1 MSEFQPEKFSYEQ
14 SDTKT
19 TSEKGT
25 IVEKRKKVAFGTE
38 DIIAGAAAS
47 VALLFTLAMIAGKLP
62 VNELTIGVVAFSGA
76 GAAIAKII
84 KMKRAPADTKK
95 AR

>member
-1 MSEFQPEKFSYEQ
+1 MSDFQPEKFSYEQ

-19 TSEKGT
+19 SSEKGT
-25 IVEKRKKVAFGTE
+25 VAEKRRKVTFDTE

-47 VALLFTLAMIAGKLP
+47 VAILFTLAMIAGKLP
-62 VNELTIGVVAFSGA
+62 LNELTIGVVAFSGA

-84 KMKRAPADTKK
+84 KMKR
-95 AR
+95 R

>member
-14 SDTKT
+14 SATQT
-19 TSEKGT
+19 TSEKDT
-25 IVEKRKKVAFGTE
+25 VVEKRRKVTFDTE

-47 VALLFTLAMIAGKLP
+47 VAILFTLAMIAGKLP

-84 KMKRAPADTKK
+84 KMR
-95 AR
+95 RR